1 MASEL
6 HVDAIKHS
14 GGTSALTIDSSGN
27 ITANANVHYAG
38 GVVQTVSNT
47 SYGSSAYSLSAN
59 TEQNVIS
66 CSITP
71 KYSSSHMFI
80 TIIWYY
86 APISSNDDYG
96 LAMRRE
102 IGGSLTGYVNGSTR
116 PDATRGKFTVGS
128 TTREPFFWHD
138 DAPNN
143 ANGSRIYY
151 DYSVM
156 PASAFLKDTYSGTD
170 ARTYQMTL
178 GTSDTGKTIYW
189 NRNTQ
194 GTVSGGGNTAII
206 IQEVA
211 Q

>member
-1 MASEL
+1 MASILKTDKIEG
-6 HVDAIKHS
+6 VTAS
-14 GGTSALTIDSSGN
+14 GT
-27 ITANANVHYAG
+27 VQMPAG
-38 GVVQTVSNT
+38 HVVQTVSNT

-59 TEQNVIS
+59 TEQNVLS

-71 KYSSSHMFI
+71 KFSSSHMFI

-86 APISSNDDYG
+86 APVSSNDDYG

-138 DAPNN
+138 DAPNS
-143 ANGSRIYY
+143 GGGRIYY

-206 IQEVA
+206 IQEIA